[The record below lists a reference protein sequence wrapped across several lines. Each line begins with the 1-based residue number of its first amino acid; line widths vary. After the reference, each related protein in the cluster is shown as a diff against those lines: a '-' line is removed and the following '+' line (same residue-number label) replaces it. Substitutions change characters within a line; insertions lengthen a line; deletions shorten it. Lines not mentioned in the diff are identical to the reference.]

1 MEKYQNKMI
10 KSILDNIIDERSV
23 KATCLR
29 ENRKR
34 AYELVARVAKRDSK
48 NKG

>member
-10 KSILDNIIDERSV
+10 KSILDNIIDERPI

-34 AYELVARVAKRDSK
+34 AYESVPCVAERDS
-48 NKG
+48 